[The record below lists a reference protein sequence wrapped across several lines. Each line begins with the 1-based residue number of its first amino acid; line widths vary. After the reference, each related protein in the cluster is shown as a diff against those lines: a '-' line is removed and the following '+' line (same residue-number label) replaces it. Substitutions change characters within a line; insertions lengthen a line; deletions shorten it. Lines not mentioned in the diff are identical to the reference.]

1 MHTVLCFVEDDA
13 VRAFEDFI
21 RHFHLGE
28 TILLVDLLPDLR
40 VCVVEGRQT
49 VQEDGVV
56 FRVAESVSIDLIRLE
71 VVNTLRPDLVRLTH
85 GYPYIGA
92 DHVCILAGL
101 RHALREAE
109 RCAGL
114 RCHRLAGRDQLCIR
128 PVRLR
133 RAGYEMHAEL
143 RAYDHVGIRH
153 VVTGVTHIHQFLT
166 LQVTAVLPNRQHV
179 GEHLRRVELVR
190 ETIPD
195 RHIAVLCK
203 LLYEILAEAAV
214 LDAVV
219 HTAQHACGIRDR
231 LLAADLRT
239 GRSEVSRAHAQ
250 VGRRHL
256 EGAARSRRVLLE
268 DQGDVLT
275 REARPVQGLSWL
287 RTGLLLRL
295 QTGSHIEEIIDF
307 LRCIVK

>member
-1 MHTVLCFVEDDA
+1 M
-13 VRAFEDFI
+13 
-21 RHFHLGE
+21 
-28 TILLVDLLPDLR
+28 
-40 VCVVEGRQT
+40 
-49 VQEDGVV
+49 
-56 FRVAESVSIDLIRLE
+56 
-71 VVNTLRPDLVRLTH
+71 NTLRPDLVRLTH
-85 GYPYIGA
+85 GHPYIGA

-101 RHALREAE
+101 RYALREAE

-114 RCHRLAGRDQLCIR
+114 RCHRLAGRDQLCVR

-133 RAGYEMHAEL
+133 CAGHEMHAEL
-143 RAYDHVGIRH
+143 RTYDHVGIRH
-153 VVTGVTHIHQFLT
+153 VVTGVTHIHQLLA
-166 LQVTAVLPNRQHV
+166 LQVTAVLPNRQHIS
-179 GEHLRRVELVR
+179 EHLRRVELVR
-190 ETIPD
+190 QAIPD
-195 RHIAVLCK
+195 RHVTVLRE
-203 LLYEILAEAAV
+203 LLHEILAEAAV

-239 GRSEVSRAHAQ
+239 GRSEVGRAHAE

-268 DQGDVLT
+268 DQGNVF
-275 REARPVQGLSWL
+275 ARKARLVQALSRL